1 MERKIKQLIMKKTLL
16 FTKLLLFVC
25 FVNAQ
30 TPQGIAFQAIARNLN
45 GSPIANH
52 NLQVRFSVLDSAAN
66 GTTVYVETHSTTTNT
81 LGLFSLSVG
90 LGTAVTNTF
99 TSINWGKNSKFLKTE
114 IDADATGNWLNLGI
128 QQMMSVPYALYAGS
142 VASSSTNKHFIGE
155 DYGGGII
162 YHLYTD
168 SLGEEHGLIVTP
180 KNAGSAQWSNVDTAA
195 VGINA
200 QSTWD
205 GKTNTQAIILQP
217 GHIYSA
223 AYLCDT
229 LTMNGKTDWYLPAED
244 ELALLYNNRYLVNKA
259 IAKNTN
265 YSQIFDDQYVSS
277 TEISPSSGAILYLA
291 QGIRQWALVDKNVPY
306 SVRAIRSF

>member
-1 MERKIKQLIMKKTLL
+1 MKKILL
-16 FTKLLLFVC
+16 AALIIIAANVQ
-25 FVNAQ
+25 AQ
-30 TPQGIAFQAIARNLN
+30 APQGIAFQAIARNLN
-45 GSPIANH
+45 GSPIANRS
-52 NLQVRFSVLDSAAN
+52 LQVRFSVLDSAAN
-66 GTTVYVETHSTTTNT
+66 VTAVYVETHSTTTNT

-90 LGTAVTNTF
+90 MGTPVTNTF
-99 TSINWGKNSKFLKTE
+99 TGINWGKNNKFLKTE
-114 IDADATGNWLNLGI
+114 IDADGTGNWLDLGT

-142 VASSSTNKHFIGE
+142 VSSTNINKHFIGE
-155 DYGGGII
+155 NYGGGII
-162 YHLYTD
+162 FHLYTD

-180 KNAGSAQWSNVDTAA
+180 KNAGSAEWSNVDTAA

-244 ELALLYNNRYLVNKA
+244 ELVLLYNNRYLVNKA
-259 IAKNTN
+259 ISKSTN
-265 YSQIFDDQYVSS
+265 YPQIIGDQYVSS
-277 TEISPSSGAILYLA
+277 TELTPSAGVVLNLM
-291 QGIRQWALVDKNVPY
+291 QGISQMGYAGNKTGAY